1 MRERLERRSERGWL
15 AGRVELAGRMDS
27 RAFFRR
33 THALIQCSRVE
44 NQPMS
49 ILEAMAWGR
58 PVLATA
64 AGGMPEWVEDG
75 KTGTLTRVGD
85 AKGLAA
91 AMRRMLIDRVT
102 ARAMG
107 AAGLEKLRREG
118 NPKETIR
125 GHIGVYEAVRK
136 R

>member
-1 MRERLERRSERGWL
+1 
-15 AGRVELAGRMDS
+15 
-27 RAFFRR
+27 
-33 THALIQCSRVE
+33 
-44 NQPMS
+44 MS

-75 KTGTLTRVGD
+75 TTGALTTVGD

-91 AMRRMLIDRVT
+91 AMRRLMADRGL

-107 AAGLEKLRREG
+107 AAGREKLIREG
-118 NPKETIR
+118 NPAETIR
-125 GHIGVYEAVRK
+125 GHIGVYEAVR
-136 R
+136 RR